1 MDNDQF
7 EKRMEFL
14 KKSYDRVPS
23 SFDPD
28 EVFKHIDE
36 EKVPQSNKK
45 KSSNRGFRQNLTIWA
60 MGIASMFIIG
70 IIGTGYVLDQKQKSE
85 EEIIQSPV
93 TDEHIESLLKR
104 YEEERENRRE
114 MLKLDEVFFKHYA
127 SYADSTI
134 KLLENESYLEM
145 VRAGTEKTPLEE
157 TYNRAIDELKL
168 PSEMLNDLRANSLQN
183 DERGSIAFLGE
194 YRRKVQMLI
203 EIYDQILKENKEAID
218 AYEVGPHVDK
228 AEIMSLSSKSFPEQ
242 LQNIIGTMRDQS
254 IRLHTE
260 KYSGEIRTRH
270 NNYYFFYS
278 DLAFNLHHHTDAYIQ
293 MMVEEP
299 YMYGPIL
306 QYPLNEMAYKL
317 GRMEQTLINVEQ
329 DQSLYPVL
337 ESYYLTIFN
346 DLVKGSEYT
355 KIFDEDGV
363 LLPDYQDVWRGLAA
377 TGDAR
382 PLAYVMQPI
391 VKEMEASGW
400 RESKSWDSLSYDAL
414 KDAIVLYREGQLEY
428 YMYGERP
435 DFKSETI
442 QFPNESFWNEVQEL
456 YSDFKKAHDKSV
468 LKGASPIHVL
478 GVFNYANEMDDPE
491 TMFHLLNENATYSE
505 YGEIELNDYVKNWR
519 KSFSHF
525 RNATEARFDQN
536 TVYRSQVKFHSHVSF
551 TGSDTEIQM
560 IFNEDGIWEVNTR
573 YMETLPSYL
582 MFPERGFKDILNFG
596 EYTYQSVNL
605 PDFEMKYLRGAPP
618 LDIVG
623 VYFYGANRGNYE
635 LQYKLFFQGDGSEV
649 VDKETFLENP
659 EKYSQ
664 SPSYEDGMYTKASFQ
679 GLEQDENG
687 NYQGVATLIVDT
699 ELYPELP
706 SEMKFHM
713 IWTEEG
719 WRVKFNPF
727 EQPMR

>member
-1 MDNDQF
+1 MNNDNF

-28 EVFKHIDE
+28 EVFKKIDE
-36 EKVPQSNKK
+36 EKVPQPEIQKPTK
-45 KSSNRGFRQNLTIWA
+45 GGFRQHLTVWA
-60 MGIASMFIIG
+60 MGVASLFIIG
-70 IIGTGYVLDQKQKSE
+70 LIGTGIVFEQKQNTDKE
-85 EEIIQSPV
+85 TIESPV
-93 TDEHIESLLKR
+93 TDEYIEDLLER
-104 YEEERENRRE
+104 YEEEREKRRE

-127 SYADSTI
+127 SFADSTI
-134 KLLENESYLEM
+134 NLLKNESYLEM
-145 VRAGTEKTPLEE
+145 VREGTEKTPLEE
-157 TYNRAIDELKL
+157 TYNRAIEELKL
-168 PSEMLNDLRANSLQN
+168 PSEMLKDLKENSLTN
-183 DERGSIAFLGE
+183 DEQGSITFLGE
-194 YRRKVQMLI
+194 YRRKVQLLI
-203 EIYDQILKENKEAID
+203 EIYDQILIENKEAID
-218 AYEVGPHVDK
+218 EYEVDPNVDK
-228 AEIMSLSSKSFPEQ
+228 AEIMLLSSKSFPEQ

-270 NNYYFFYS
+270 NNYYFYYS

-293 MMVEEP
+293 MIVEEP

-329 DQSLYPVL
+329 DHSLYPVL

-363 LLPDYQDVWRGLAA
+363 LLPDYQDVWRGMAA

-400 RESKSWDSLSYDAL
+400 RESKSWDSLSYNAL

-435 DFKSETI
+435 EFKSETI
-442 QFPNESFWNEVQEL
+442 KFPNESFWNEVQVL
-456 YSDFKKAHDKSV
+456 YEDFKKSHDKLV

-478 GVFNYANEMDDPE
+478 GVFDYANEMDDPE
-491 TMFHLLNENATYSE
+491 TMYHLLSE
-505 YGEIELNDYVKNWR
+505 SVMYDHYGDIKLDDYVQNWR
-519 KSFSHF
+519 KGFSRF
-525 RNATEARFDQN
+525 RNVTEAVFDQN
-536 TVYRSQVKFHSHVSF
+536 NVYRAGLKFHSHVSLI
-551 TGSDTEIQM
+551 GSDRELQM
-560 IFNEDGIWEVNTR
+560 VFNEEGIWEVYSG
-573 YMETLPSYL
+573 YMETLPSYQ
-582 MFPERGFKDILNFG
+582 MFPERGFKDILDFG
-596 EYTYQSVNL
+596 EYTYASMNN
-605 PDFEMKYLRGAPP
+605 PNYEMKYLNGVPA

-623 VYFYGANRGNYE
+623 AYFYALSRGNYE
-635 LQYKLFFQGDGSEV
+635 VQYKLFFQGEGSEI
-649 VDKETFLENP
+649 VDKETYLENP

-664 SPSYEDGMYTKASFQ
+664 SPPYEDGMYISASFQ
-679 GLEQDENG
+679 GLEQDEKG
-687 NYQGVATLIVDT
+687 NWPGVATLIVDT
-699 ELYPELP
+699 EKYPNLP

-727 EQPMR
+727 QE